1 MLNIQYLEEPEMCHL
16 HEHKQVADGS
26 TIHTPVF
33 SHMCQVSRCLVLTQ
47 MLTDAMFESCPSLR
61 QAN

>member
-1 MLNIQYLEEPEMCHL
+1 MLNIQYLEEPEMCRL

-33 SHMCQVSRCLVLTQ
+33 SLEKEAVWCRSKAGER
-47 MLTDAMFESCPSLR
+47 
-61 QAN
+61 